1 VYLYLLDVS
10 ANAIDTGYLKTVCD
24 ILLEEMDKI
33 PGDSRSQIGFI
44 TFDSSVHFYNL
55 SEGLSQPYQLVVCDI
70 DGNNYNYNGIIH
82 LNS

>member
-1 VYLYLLDVS
+1 V
-10 ANAIDTGYLKTVCD
+10 DTGYLKTVCD

-55 SEGLSQPYQLVVCDI
+55 AEGLSQPYQLVVCDI
-70 DGNNYNYNGIIH
+70 EGKTTH
-82 LNS
+82 